1 MHIYMYTKWT
11 QKSIFKARNNT
22 VSQGIFLQIIESI
35 ERSRKNI
42 NEKELQENGITYMVF
57 SFSFTLY
64 CEQIYTLFEK
74 LPD

>member
-1 MHIYMYTKWT
+1 MLHYYTVMFK
-11 QKSIFKARNNT
+11 KSL
-22 VSQGIFLQIIESI
+22 GIFLQSI

-42 NEKELQENGITYMVF
+42 TEKGITRKQENGITYMVF
-57 SFSFTLY
+57 SFSFILY